1 LAKETKNDRMIR
13 NMIVLA
19 REAKGLTQIELAEK
33 IGMSNTNVSKM
44 EKGEINVSEETIS
57 AIAAATNFPVSFFKQ
72 ETEIY
77 PEYLAYRRRDNVA
90 QKLITPIN
98 AKVNILKFNVQCL
111 IKELKI
117 ENPAIPQY
125 EVSEADS
132 PATIAQK
139 VRKAWK
145 INAPVIEHFIPLLE
159 QKGIAIISF
168 DFETERVDSRCIKTE
183 NNYPVIIF
191 NRSLLGDRQ
200 RFSLAYQLGHIIMH
214 TFYDVDWERDITH
227 EANLFASEF
236 LMPEKDIRKDFESGI
251 SFVQLAQLKKKWKV
265 SMISILYRADD
276 LGYLTANQKKYLLQ
290 QFNEQKMRRRE
301 PKELD
306 VAVEKPTLVRKWIY
320 EIKAKKKLDVKEMA
334 LMLNLN
340 IDEFIEFYS

>member
-1 LAKETKNDRMIR
+1 MIR

-57 AIAAATNFPVSFFKQ
+57 SIAAATNFPISFFKQ

-98 AKVNILKFNVQCL
+98 AKVNILKFNVQYL

-125 EVSEADS
+125 EVSEANS

-320 EIKAKKKLDVKEMA
+320 EIKQRKKLDVKEMA
-334 LMLNLN
+334 LLLNLN